1 MGIGVS
7 GTGCIAC
14 GILVGIA
21 IGVWG
26 SKLHW
31 MWNFGG
37 HSHRG
42 LGGKLNWM
50 WNFGGHSYRGLGGK
64 LHWMWNFGGHS
75 HRGLGGQVALDVE
88 FWWA

>member
-7 GTGCIAC
+7 GTDCIGC

-21 IGVWG
+21 IGVW
-26 SKLHW
+26 
-31 MWNFGG
+31 
-37 HSHRG
+37 
-42 LGGKLNWM
+42 
-50 WNFGGHSYRGLGGK
+50 GGK